1 MLGASPPSQPT
12 LLMRALCTGVECP
25 AYPGKVPVVPVVPCS
40 NTGLVRSHI
49 RYLAMTR
56 QDKPTVQTAAEV
68 ERLRER
74 AMAMERYPRCNV
86 VHHVATWNTIL
97 QCNVT

>member
-1 MLGASPPSQPT
+1 MLGASPPSQAT
-12 LLMRALCTGVECP
+12 LLMRALGTGVECP
-25 AYPGKVPVVPVVPCS
+25 AYHGKVPVVPCS
-40 NTGLVRSHI
+40 NTGPVRSHI
-49 RYLAMTR
+49 PYLAMTR

-86 VHHVATWNTIL
+86 VHHVATWNTML
-97 QCNVT
+97 QRNAT